1 MSMKSFDKFCE
12 RLILAEPG
20 SEKEVFDERQRVM
33 QQRLAVEALLIYVGV
48 TLINTM
54 MMEIFYQWAESWMA
68 ATFLFVAL
76 CLLWWQIRC
85 AVKGCMAPVSGKY
98 IQRVTAAMVI
108 IMGASNALRYLVGIG
123 EENYFVVYGRLSG
136 DFMFMVSGLLL
147 AGCGIFMLCVNRHE
161 EKKESEDAL

>member
-12 RLILAEPG
+12 RLILAELG
-20 SEKEVFDERQRVM
+20 SEKEVFDERQRVI
-33 QQRLAVEALLIYVGV
+33 QQRLAVEALLIYGGV

-68 ATFLFVAL
+68 ATFLFVVL

-98 IQRVTAAMVI
+98 IHKGYCGNGNYYGCVKRAAVSQRYRR
-108 IMGASNALRYLVGIG
+108 GELFCCLRQALGGFY
-123 EENYFVVYGRLSG
+123 VYGIRFAVGRLRKIYA
-136 DFMFMVSGLLL
+136 V
-147 AGCGIFMLCVNRHE
+147 R
-161 EKKESEDAL
+161 

>member
-20 SEKEVFDERQRVM
+20 SEKEVFDERQRVI

-54 MMEIFYQWAESWMA
+54 MMEIFYQLAESWMA
-68 ATFLFVAL
+68 ATFLFVVL
-76 CLLWWQIRC
+76 CLLLWQIRC
-85 AVKGCMAPVSGKY
+85 AVKGRMAPVSGKY
-98 IQRVTAAMVI
+98 IQRVTAVMVI

-147 AGCGIFMLCVNRHE
+147 AGCGKFMLCVNQHE
-161 EKKESEDAL
+161 KKKESEDAL